1 MDFVL
6 ELLPVV
12 VLERQLALV
21 IRIVHTGQA
30 VFSAA
35 VQQTGKNIIEIV
47 AEVAARHTCDFELD
61 EPLRCASENA
71 GVVYHAGV
79 ALKRADLEHHS
90 GSQYDHQ
97 QDERGLCPPHE
108 RFRILSVMRFPA
120 FTEALPLIFENCF

>member
-108 RFRILSVMRFPA
+108 
-120 FTEALPLIFENCF
+120 ALPDIVCYEISCIHRSSPPYF